1 MSFKKVADKIEQMHS
16 HIHTDKMVRGSEII
30 ILKVISKKKKKKKCK
45 CKSLR
50 LPLVKDLKYKTQL
63 CSAFKKLSLVLS
75 QC

>member
-1 MSFKKVADKIEQMHS
+1 MSFKKVA
-16 HIHTDKMVRGSEII
+16 DKMVRGSEII
-30 ILKVISKKKKKKKCK
+30 ILKVISKKKK

>member
-30 ILKVISKKKKKKKCK
+30 ILKVISKKKKK

-75 QC
+75 

>member
-1 MSFKKVADKIEQMHS
+1 MSFKKVA
-16 HIHTDKMVRGSEII
+16 DKMVRGSEII
-30 ILKVISKKKKKKKCK
+30 ILKVISKKKKKKK